1 MRCYLYYAGSPY
13 ERPEAHRSLGE
24 AKDAFLRTA
33 RELARLGQPCEA
45 TLHLRDERIHDEPK
59 WEEYPYLVLSLTER
73 GNLKCERT

>member
-1 MRCYLYYAGSPY
+1 MRCYLYYAGSAFEKPEPY
-13 ERPEAHRSLGE
+13 RSLGE

-33 RELARLGQPCEA
+33 RHLDRFGQRCEA

-59 WEEYPYLVLSLTER
+59 CAEYPDWTLSLTER